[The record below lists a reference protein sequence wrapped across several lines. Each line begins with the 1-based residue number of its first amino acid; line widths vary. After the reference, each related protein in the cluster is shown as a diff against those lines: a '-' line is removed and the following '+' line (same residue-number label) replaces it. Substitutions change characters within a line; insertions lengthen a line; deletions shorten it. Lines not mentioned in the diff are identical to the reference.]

1 MTTYNSRL
9 FTQPRL
15 REIVEQMDDC
25 ANHAQEAADAL
36 AEYENASELSG
47 EEARQA
53 REDAR
58 ELAWTSIGDLL
69 ASADR
74 VRALRDRLEAT
85 EATDR

>member
-9 FTQPRL
+9 FTKPRL

-47 EEARQA
+47 EEATQA

-58 ELAWTSIGDLL
+58 ELAWASIGELL

-74 VRALRDRLEAT
+74 VRVLRDRLSGE
-85 EATDR
+85 ES

>member
-36 AEYENASELSG
+36 AELSG
-47 EEARQA
+47 SEATQA
-53 REDAR
+53 REEAR

-74 VRALRDRLEAT
+74 VSVLRERLSE
-85 EATDR
+85 ES

>member
-47 EEARQA
+47 SEATEAR
-53 REDAR
+53 ENAR
-58 ELAWTSIGDLL
+58 ELAWTSINDLL

-74 VRALRDRLEAT
+74 VRMLRDRIEA
-85 EATDR
+85 AL

>member
-9 FTQPRL
+9 FNEPRL

-36 AEYENASELSG
+36 AEYENASELPSS
-47 EEARQA
+47 EQTQA

-58 ELAWTSIGDLL
+58 ELAWSAIDELL
-69 ASADR
+69 AAADR
-74 VRALRDRLEAT
+74 VRALRERIEASS
-85 EATDR
+85 